1 MARFKRLT
9 DTEARSLTRA
19 ELLDRCEAEQA
30 YWFRKHAMS
39 DEDREAFAEFSR
51 IMHACI
57 DPAAAIGAALD
68 VLQGRGSD
76 YWESRPGDVREP
88 RSERRE

>member
-1 MARFKRLT
+1 MRPVTA
-9 DTEARSLTRA
+9 S
-19 ELLDRCEAEQA
+19 EAESPVSE
-30 YWFRKHAMS
+30 RNTSSNDGLRRAMS
-39 DEDREAFAEFSR
+39 ASSMFAEFSR

-76 YWESRPGDVREP
+76 YWESRPSDVR
-88 RSERRE
+88 